1 MKLVLMLV
9 LLACLACACFS
20 DRRISRKQ
28 MLGHGRKKI
37 NLMDFK
43 NFCPESLYCQR
54 NVITRRRTPCSNFLR
69 KYLCLLC
76 RGEVGCGGR
85 SGGPL

>member
-20 DRRISRKQ
+20 NRRISRKQ
-28 MLGHGRKKI
+28 MLRYGRKKI
-37 NLMDFK
+37 NLMGFR
-43 NFCPESLYCQR
+43 NFCSKSVYCHYD
-54 NVITRRRTPCSNFLR
+54 VITRRQVPCSKFAGI
-69 KYLCLLC
+69 YLCFGC
-76 RGEVGCGGR
+76 RRVIGCSSI